1 MRILMVVGR
10 IAVQMEEVT
19 VSPLREAEV
28 TLTKDK
34 PSKFDLFANEGALK
48 MLPLKPEAV
57 SEAFRLLRPGGV
69 YALEITEVE
78 TTADVEEEQ

>member
-1 MRILMVVGR
+1 MVVGR

-28 TLTKDK
+28 TLAKDK
-34 PSKFDLFANEGALK
+34 PSDFDLYANEGALK

-57 SEAFRLLRPGGV
+57 SEVFRFLRPGGV

-78 TTADVEEEQ
+78 TAAADQEEE